1 MAYLRKTTRPILSAI
16 PAYAL
21 LVTIPERARADAF
34 FEKPGEG
41 KIIFL
46 STFDRA
52 DRYWTRDGRL
62 IPIAAYN
69 KFALSALA
77 EYGVDANTTMIGRAE
92 IGRLDDFAGV
102 EAQGAGAIGVR
113 RLVFDGGALRVAAQA
128 MVSAGPG
135 LEGMPFRS
143 SGAALDVR
151 LTAARTFSIAKRS
164 AFVAISA
171 GPRVVTGDGRGLRLD
186 VTFGLKPAEKW
197 LLLFQNFNRFNEE
210 SPFRGRARAHKAQA
224 SVMYDL
230 TEKWSLIGGVFT
242 TVSARAERRQHGVLA
257 GAQRRF

>member
-1 MAYLRKTTRPILSAI
+1 MAYPRKAKRPILGAI

-21 LVTIPERARADAF
+21 LVTMPEPARAGAF

-41 KIIFL
+41 KIILL

-52 DRYWTRDGRL
+52 DRYWTADGRL
-62 IPIAAYN
+62 IPIAAYS
-69 KFALSALA
+69 KFSLSALT

-92 IGRLDDFAGV
+92 IGRLDDVAGV

-113 RLVFDGGALRVAAQA
+113 HLLFDGGALRVAAQA
-128 MVSAGPG
+128 LVSAGAG

-143 SGAALDVR
+143 TGAALDVR
-151 LTAARTFSIAKRS
+151 LAIARTFALGERS
-164 AFVAISA
+164 AFVEVSA

-197 LLLFQNFNRFNEE
+197 LLLLQNFNRFNEQ
-210 SPFRGRARAHKAQA
+210 SPFGGRARAHKMQA
-224 SVMYDL
+224 SVMYDFN
-230 TEKWSLIGGVFT
+230 KQWSLIGGVFA
-242 TVSARAERRQHGVLA
+242 TVSARAERRQQGVLA